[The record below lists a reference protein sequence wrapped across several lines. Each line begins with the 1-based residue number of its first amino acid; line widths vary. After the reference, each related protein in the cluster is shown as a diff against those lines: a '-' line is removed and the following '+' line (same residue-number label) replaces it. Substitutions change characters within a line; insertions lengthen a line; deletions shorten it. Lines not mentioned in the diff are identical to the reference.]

1 MTVVLPSKLRAIQ
14 SVNKPLFTPVQ
25 EENRKTWQELTAA
38 GVLAVEFPAASTRV
52 WMRDGTRRDFER
64 AANPGK
70 VATWIVAQG
79 FPVYGTECPKD
90 VRSDV
95 LHTDEKIEVVMALSD
110 AMAKKGRV
118 WIRYAGRARGEETE
132 REVTPLAWRSYGSEL
147 GFTAQC
153 HLRGEERAFVVARII
168 VLIPLEVR

>member
-38 GVLAVEFPAASTRV
+38 GVLAVEFPTAGTRV

-70 VATWIVAQG
+70 VAVWIAAQG
-79 FPVYGTECPKD
+79 FAVYGTECP
-90 VRSDV
+90 VNLRSQV
-95 LHTDEKIEVVMALSD
+95 VHTDNVEFTMAASE
-110 AMAKKGRV
+110 AMKTGAKL
-118 WIRYAGRARGEETE
+118 WIRYDGRIRGEVTE
-132 REVTPLAWRSYGSEL
+132 RVVTPLSWSEL
-147 GFTAQC
+147 GLVARC
-153 HLRGEERAFVVARII
+153 HLRNEDRTFVVARI
-168 VLIPLEVR
+168 VQWKPA

>member
-38 GVLAVEFPAASTRV
+38 GVLAVEFPAAGTRV

-70 VATWIVAQG
+70 VAVWMAAQG
-79 FPVYGTECPKD
+79 IAVYGTECP
-90 VRSDV
+90 VSLRSQVIHADNV
-95 LHTDEKIEVVMALSD
+95 EFTIAASE
-110 AMAKKGRV
+110 AMKTGAKL
-118 WIRYAGRARGEETE
+118 WIRYDGRIRGEVTE
-132 REVTPLAWRSYGSEL
+132 RVVTPLSWSEL
-147 GFTAQC
+147 GLVARC
-153 HLRGEERAFVVARII
+153 HLRNEDRTFVVARII
-168 VLIPLEVR
+168 QWKPA